1 MSGTAS
7 QLPAHKGLRGEV
19 LLELKRA
26 QPRTAK
32 QLADTLG
39 VSPNA
44 VRHHLKELEAESL
57 IVYGRDPRGGR
68 AVPRSVRGGRAI
80 PAGRLGRGRRAA
92 HPHHQRLQRVRVCDH
107 LRRTAARGVSMSTG
121 IEAQVLQ
128 PYKYGFIT
136 DIEAEVVPPGLSE
149 DVIRLIS
156 AKKGEPEW
164 MLKPGGTTSASMSVM
179 NPY

>member
-7 QLPAHKGLRGEV
+7 QLPAYKGLRGEV

-57 IVYGRDPRGGR
+57 IAYGRE
-68 AVPRSVRGGRAI
+68 
-80 PAGRLGRGRRAA
+80 
-92 HPHHQRLQRVRVCDH
+92 Q
-107 LRRTAARGVSMSTG
+107 RGVGAPTPHTG
-121 IEAQVLQ
+121 
-128 PYKYGFIT
+128 
-136 DIEAEVVPPGLSE
+136 
-149 DVIRLIS
+149 S
-156 AKKGEPEW
+156 APRARRCSPARTKRP
-164 MLKPGGTTSASMSVM
+164 
-179 NPY
+179 

>member
-7 QLPAHKGLRGEV
+7 QLPAYKGLRGEV

-57 IVYGRDPRGGR
+57 IAYGRE
-68 AVPRSVRGGRAI
+68 
-80 PAGRLGRGRRAA
+80 
-92 HPHHQRLQRVRVCDH
+92 Q
-107 LRRTAARGVSMSTG
+107 RGVGAPSTT
-121 IEAQVLQ
+121 A
-128 PYKYGFIT
+128 
-136 DIEAEVVPPGLSE
+136 
-149 DVIRLIS
+149 RS
-156 AKKGEPEW
+156 ARWPSGSPKCARRKSNSC
-164 MLKPGGTTSASMSVM
+164 GTSWARPSSGAPTSPAAATRASMRSPSAHGRQGSVHE
-179 NPY
+179 YGH